1 MTKILLYYDRNKF
14 LFPQHLKKKIKK
26 KIQKNKKK

>member
-14 LFPQHLKKKIKK
+14 LFPQHLKKK
-26 KIQKNKKK
+26 NKKKNTEK